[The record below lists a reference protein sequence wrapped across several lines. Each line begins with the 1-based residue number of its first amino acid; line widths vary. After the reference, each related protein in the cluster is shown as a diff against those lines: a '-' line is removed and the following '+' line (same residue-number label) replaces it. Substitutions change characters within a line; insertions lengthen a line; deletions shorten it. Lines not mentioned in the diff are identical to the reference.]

1 MLHNENA
8 APEVP
13 REGVN
18 AKKDGLVCIFRF
30 TSATESYLAA
40 VVDSI

>member
-8 APEVP
+8 APEIP
-13 REGVN
+13 HEGVN
-18 AKKDGLVCIFRF
+18 AKKDGQVYAFRF
-30 TSATESYLAA
+30 TSATESYLVA

>member
-1 MLHNENA
+1 MLQNENV

-13 REGVN
+13 REGGN
-18 AKKDGLVCIFRF
+18 AKKDVLIYAFRF